1 MKRAQNSSVFCVWS
15 QIILFQKSK
24 ISSQK
29 ILDSCHRQSEA
40 SGSGSP
46 GSLGRKVGL
55 RRSAGDGFQCSADG
69 WRLRA
74 VIKTFGFDF
83 PSGQANVQPCT
94 WERKQCIKETW
105 LYHSFL
111 QLNEAISQF
120 WTLGDSPGKKK
131 KKNNGK
137 KERDFV
143 SPSLQPQVQEDGGPA
158 LDAILISL
166 SWETSSEPT
175 PVLNGSLRFCSQC
188 HNGGLSV
195 FLVMSH
201 CRWSEGHL

>member
-29 ILDSCHRQSEA
+29 TLNSCHRQTEA

-74 VIKTFGFDF
+74 VTKTFGFDF
-83 PSGQANVQPCT
+83 PSGQALHMGKEAVYQRNVALPLISST
-94 WERKQCIKETW
+94 KWGNFTVLNFGW
-105 LYHSFL
+105 LPW
-111 QLNEAISQF
+111 A
-120 WTLGDSPGKKK
+120 KKK
-131 KKNNGK
+131 KK
-137 KERDFV
+137 RDFV
-143 SPSLQPQVQEDGGPA
+143 SPSLQPQVQEGGGPA

-166 SWETSSEPT
+166 SWETS
-175 PVLNGSLRFCSQC
+175 R
-188 HNGGLSV
+188 
-195 FLVMSH
+195 
-201 CRWSEGHL
+201 